1 MLLAVRCL
9 REKETKLS
17 DLSDP
22 RPHGM
27 SGDCFSAL
35 EMAKNMASAMAEKFE
50 GQGQCQSVDHQSNS
64 GESFHLSTAHFHMA
78 LQVMAYG
85 HMVYAFEADFL
96 WFGLVFLLNP
106 LKQ

>member
-35 EMAKNMASAMAEKFE
+35 EMAKNMASVMAEKFE

-85 HMVYAFEADFL
+85 HMVYAFEAGFFND
-96 WFGLVFLLNP
+96 LVWCFC
-106 LKQ
+106 